1 VVTDRSEEA
10 EFHFELRVC
19 RWAEQDWHPTG
30 GQRPVIVARQFGTRR
45 RRWDTIVIEVDPEG
59 LRQRRQFGD
68 RAFDSDLLHVLRHA
82 PAEFTYY
89 RDALP
94 HPGYPWRYVRESIHE
109 AADRDA
115 IETRR
120 EGNRIQ
126 IRRVRPYPD
135 WVERVIA
142 IENKPDL
149 DARAARV
156 LRPQIEHDV
165 ALGLADEVWIA
176 TRSTGERVEPA
187 LLEDVPVEAGV
198 LILSPHAERVNG
210 ERVDGE
216 GADSDSRAEV
226 AWRPRTLATDESGTR
241 ILERPD
247 GGAADASAARF
258 EYVDPEEKQ
267 TRRLAIAE
275 RAFERGWRSYHD
287 HMRTDCR
294 SFELRRSGDVVLP
307 WCDAKDCHQTP
318 TACSGACSEFAPEPP
333 AWRSGGWPIEG
344 GPGKAVETIFERR
357 KRRYRPE

>member
-1 VVTDRSEEA
+1 MTAVATDRSDEA

-19 RWAEQDWHPTG
+19 RWAEQSWHPTEG
-30 GQRPVIVARQFGTRR
+30 ERPVIVARQFGTRR

-59 LRQRRQFGD
+59 LGQRRQFGN

-89 RDALP
+89 RDALA

-109 AADRDA
+109 AADRDVL
-115 IETRR
+115 ETRR

-126 IRRVRPYPD
+126 IRRVRPYPE

-149 DARAARV
+149 DASAARV
-156 LRPQIEHDV
+156 LRPQIEHDI
-165 ALGLADEVWIA
+165 ALSLADEVWIA
-176 TRSTGERVEPA
+176 TRSTGDRVEPA

-198 LILSPHAERVNG
+198 LILSPGTEAG
-210 ERVDGE
+210 E
-216 GADSDSRAEV
+216 ADSRAEV
-226 AWRPRTLATDESGTR
+226 AWRPRTLAADEPGTR
-241 ILERPD
+241 ILERPE
-247 GGAADASAARF
+247 GGPADASAARF
-258 EYVDPEEKQ
+258 EYVDAEEKAM
-267 TRRLAIAE
+267 RRLAIAE

-294 SFELRRSGDVVLP
+294 SFELRRSDDAVVP
-307 WCDAKDCHQTP
+307 WCTAKDCHQTA
-318 TACSGACSEFAPEPP
+318 TACSGACSDFAPEPP
-333 AWRSGGWPIEG
+333 GWRNKGWPIEG
-344 GPGKAVETIFERR
+344 GPGKAVETILDRR

>member
-1 VVTDRSEEA
+1 
-10 EFHFELRVC
+10 
-19 RWAEQDWHPTG
+19 
-30 GQRPVIVARQFGTRR
+30 VIVARQFGTRR
-45 RRWDTIVIEVDPEG
+45 RRWDTIVVEVDPDG
-59 LRQRRQFGD
+59 LRQRRKFGA

-82 PAEFTYY
+82 PAEYDYY

-94 HPGYPWRYVRESIHE
+94 HPGYPWRYVRESIHD

-126 IRRVRPYPD
+126 IRRKRPYPE

-142 IENKPDL
+142 VENKPDL
-149 DARAARV
+149 DASAARV

-176 TRSTGERVEPA
+176 TRSTGDRVEPA

-198 LILSPHAERVNG
+198 LILSTT
-210 ERVDGE
+210 DE
-216 GADSDSRAEV
+216 GQPNPACERAEV
-226 AWRPRTLATDESGTR
+226 AWRPRTLATDAPGTR
-241 ILERPD
+241 ILERPA
-247 GGAADASAARF
+247 GGPADASAARF
-258 EYVDPEEKQ
+258 EYVDEAEKT

-275 RAFERGWRSYHD
+275 RALERGWRAYHD

-307 WCDAKDCHQTP
+307 WCDAKDCHQTA
-318 TACSGACSEFAPEPP
+318 TACSGGCADFAPEPP
-333 AWRSGGWPIEG
+333 AWRRGGWPIEG
-344 GPGKAVETIFERR
+344 GPGTAVETILERR
-357 KRRYRPE
+357 QRRYRPE